1 MSVHG
6 GFGNS
11 FERFGSVFE
20 RLSMIFV
27 TLVEVVGVFKDFLLR
42 LMTFKDILG
51 TFVHGFGVFVCVGG
65 GAGAGTLLEHKWR
78 FVEIVGVLPVVR
90 PHKFVLMF

>member
-51 TFVHGFGVFVCVGG
+51 TFVHGFGVFVCG
-65 GAGAGTLLEHKWR
+65 GARGQARFWNISGGLLKLWECFR
-78 FVEIVGVLPVVR
+78 
-90 PHKFVLMF
+90 